1 MFKQFLRCVST
12 LLVLVMLVNMVP
24 AQALGDLLAEASAAE
39 VAEETPAVTEYG
51 NIIAEL
57 PNDRDAYTKQFLLDN
72 GNTMAVQYAI
82 PVHYQDSSGVW
93 QQYDNRMT
101 QTEAVSVDNAEPE
114 YRVIQSD
121 KDIRLAKKASE
132 KKLVTIEKD
141 GHQIS
146 WGFSGISKADV
157 TFAEEKTTYNGN
169 EAYLTLEG
177 IIQEARYDDAFTN
190 VDLQYYILPT
200 GVKENIILKNADAQN
215 EFEMEYK
222 FHQLTATQTDSQHIT
237 LLDQDGNAVYTI
249 TAPTMRDASGVWS
262 NALTLTIAEAK
273 QNKLTVKLTADAQ
286 WLQAEDRSFPVTVD
300 PSFLTEQTWGS
311 VDSTTLVSGHPDTSY
326 GLDGDYYIGSLY
338 VGYEPNSSFQKT
350 RALVQLNTL
359 PQLSPGDVIVD
370 AQLCLLQQAAN
381 KKIQVNAHQAT
392 ADWDM
397 ATATWNS
404 MNSSYNTTV
413 EDYDMTT
420 YGTNAVFNSWNVT
433 NLVRQWY
440 DGTAENYGIMLI
452 APLETA
458 TSMRRVIYYAS
469 TYPSYVSVRPVFQI
483 TYRNNRGIESYW
495 TYHSQSLSAGAVGSI
510 NDFSGNLVY
519 QVPVMSESGARLP
532 ISVNLTYNGYT
543 ADKQFLNGTSG
554 LITGNGWQMNFNQ
567 RCMSVDQLTELDSDV
582 ISALKDAG
590 YRHVYIDTDGT
601 VHYFK
606 KTVSNYTLED
616 EDGLGMT
623 MKYQHTVSSP
633 YLIECDDGS
642 ELHFNK
648 SGYIYKM
655 VDADGN
661 TATITYDGTNIKSVT
676 DGAGRVTTFTYD
688 TYNDM
693 SRLTQVTDPSGRI
706 TALTYDGG
714 NLQKVTYPDGTTV
727 QFQYTSVTA
736 NEKQYNLISRVTD
749 KDGTYLTY
757 TYKTTGMAQEY
768 ARVTSVQEYAADGA
782 AGNGM
787 TVTYNLDNT
796 TKYTYTV
803 GSVVT
808 EETYCFDNFGRTVC
822 IINADGSSVY
832 GSYTAETGKK
842 SNRLTH
848 QAQGAKYIENLL
860 ADSSAENA
868 ACGWVFD
875 EYSEL
880 ALSVDSTQHY
890 LGSNSLKVDANQPTS
905 TPFAAGHQIISVTP
919 GETYTFSAYIKTD
932 NVNSDREP
940 HGACLTID
948 FYSSNDFSMGCITY
962 GISEGILGT
971 NDWQR
976 VKVTA
981 TAPSN
986 ATVACLQYGIM
997 EASGVAWFDCLQLE
1011 VGNTMN
1017 DYNMLE
1023 NSSFSGTSGWTG
1035 QNLATG
1041 DGIDANGHYVLTG
1054 TCDQNRSADQTVQI
1068 NRGSTGFTLSAK
1080 ANGQSV
1086 PVGYDDRT
1094 FGLALDVHY
1103 ADGTTSD
1110 HDAQF
1115 NADTSG
1121 TQYLST
1127 TILVPKE
1134 KKDLII
1140 SYVTYR
1146 ITYDNNANSVWFDEC
1161 MLTFDETGTAYTYDE
1176 DGNVISASDN
1186 ANRNATYSYSD
1197 AKELTSATNS
1207 NNESYS
1213 YTYSTTNKHRLV
1225 AARSN
1230 QLGSGFTYTYDSF
1243 GNIIGTKMGTV
1254 STAGNLDTNALY
1266 IESGSSYDATGNYV
1280 TAVTDQRGNATTYDI
1295 NTTSGLTN
1303 SITDPSGATTSYTY
1317 EEDSWLPL
1325 TISSGDSSVSYSY
1338 DAYNRLTQIH
1348 HNGFTYNYAFDKFG
1362 NTSTV
1367 KVGDQTL
1374 VTNVYESGNGQ
1385 LQSEIYG
1392 NGTVYSYSYDEY
1404 GRVTD
1409 VFIDG
1414 TKSYSTV
1421 YNAKGQI
1428 AEIID
1433 LVNNTKSLY
1442 TYDISG
1448 RVIRISQSGG
1458 KSISTGYDILNRVT
1472 AINYQFAGQAK
1483 TASYGYGQDG
1493 QKGESTLLSGATQ
1506 TATYDSLSR
1515 ETASTVGSLTRNTS
1529 YLDVS
1534 GNKTTALPQTISYT
1548 QNGNTLLSTAY
1559 TYDVRGNIATLTVD
1573 GVTYTY
1579 TYDSLNQLTG
1589 VTTSDNSFTASYSYD
1604 DGGNITSKTV
1614 NGITT
1619 PYGYT
1624 DSNWKDKLTSYN
1636 GHTINYDGMGN
1647 PTVSYNKQF
1656 MWTGR
1661 QMILADTADGTVTG
1675 YSYNADGIR
1684 IQKDMHGV
1692 VTNYFVDGS
1701 TILAEKTGN
1710 NVIWYIYDS
1719 DGEILGFTYND
1730 TPYYYL
1736 KNQQGDVYKV
1746 VDASGTIVAS
1756 YTYDPWG
1763 KVLSATGTMAEIN
1776 PIRYRSYYYD
1786 TETGFYYLQSR
1797 YYDPEIGRFI
1807 SADNYPSTGQGLSG
1821 NNMFAYCGNNP
1832 VIRADHG
1839 GDFWHIVASAAI
1851 GGLIGGISS
1860 IVGQAV
1866 SGQKINWAE
1875 VGVSAASGA
1884 LTGAITAACPGMGAV
1899 ATGIVHGVVGAG
1911 THVATELVNGRTPTV
1926 AGTLAAGITSGVL
1939 AGGSKAISNKLTTTK
1954 LYRSVSTAE
1963 AKNFSSTGKL
1973 SAGSGQMEGKFFAT
1987 TRANA
1992 KTWGAKMGSADII
2005 SIRVPNSALSH
2016 SSVTYFPRL
2025 DAIGPAYY
2033 FSDLSYLNSVLR

>member
-1 MFKQFLRCVST
+1 MFKRFLRCISMV
-12 LLVLVMLVNMVP
+12 LVLVMLVNIAPV
-24 AQALGDLLAEASAAE
+24 QALTNLLEEASTAEAS
-39 VAEETPAVTEYG
+39 VETTVVQESG

-57 PNDRDAYTKQFLLDN
+57 SNDRDAYTKQFLLDN

-82 PVHYQDSSGVW
+82 PVHYQDSNGAW

-101 QTEAVSVDNAEPE
+101 ETDSASAEAVAADDAVPG

-121 KDIRLAKKASE
+121 KDIRLSQKSSE

-141 GHQIS
+141 GHLIS
-146 WGFSGISKADV
+146 WGFSGINKVDIAFV
-157 TFAEEKTTYNGN
+157 EENSSYEGN

-177 IIQEARYDDAFTN
+177 IIQEARYDNVFAN

-200 GVKENIILKNADAQN
+200 GVKENIILKSADAQN
-215 EFEMEYK
+215 EFVMEYK
-222 FHQLTATQTDSQHIT
+222 FHKLTATQTDSQHIT
-237 LLDQDGNAVYTI
+237 LSDQDGNPVYTI
-249 TAPTMRDASGVWS
+249 TAPVMCDANGVWS
-262 NALTLTIAEAK
+262 NALTLTIVEAK

-286 WLQAEDRSFPVTVD
+286 WLQDEERSLPVTVD
-300 PSFLTEQTWGS
+300 PSFNTEQSWGS

-338 VGYEPNSSFQKT
+338 VGYEPNSSFKKT
-350 RALVQLNTL
+350 RALVKLNTL

-370 AQLCLLQQAAN
+370 AQLYLLQEAAN
-381 KKIQVNAHQAT
+381 KRIQVNAHQAT

-404 MNSSYNTTV
+404 ANSSYNTTV
-413 EDYDMTT
+413 EDYDITT
-420 YGTNAVFNSWNVT
+420 YGTSAVFNSWNVT
-433 NLVRQWY
+433 SLVRKWY
-440 DGTAENYGIMLI
+440 DGTAENYGIMLV
-452 APLETA
+452 APTETA
-458 TSMRRVIYYAS
+458 TSMSRVIYYAS

-483 TYRNNRGIESYW
+483 TYCNNRGIESYW

-543 ADKQFLNGTSG
+543 ADRQFMNGTSG
-554 LITGNGWQMNFNQ
+554 LVTGNGWQMNFNQ
-567 RCMSVDQLTELDSDV
+567 RCMSVDQLTELGSDV

-623 MKYQHTVSSP
+623 MKYQHTTSSP

-648 SGYIYKM
+648 AGYIYKM

-661 TATITYDGTNIKSVT
+661 TATITYDGTNIKSIT

-706 TALTYDGG
+706 TALTYDSG
-714 NLQKVTYPDGTTV
+714 NLQKVTYPDGTSV
-727 QFQYTSVTA
+727 QFQYTTVTA
-736 NEKQYNLISRVTD
+736 NGKQYNLISRATD

-768 ARVTSVQEYAADGA
+768 ARVTSVQEYAADGS

-808 EETYCFDNFGRTVC
+808 EEQYCFDSSGRTIC

-832 GSYTAETGKK
+832 GSYTADTGKK
-842 SNRLTH
+842 SNRLSH

-860 ADSSAENA
+860 SDSSAENEA
-868 ACGWVFD
+868 SGWTIDTGSAQAV
-875 EYSEL
+875 SI
-880 ALSVDSTQHY
+880 DSAEHY
-890 LGSNSLKVDANQPTS
+890 LGTKSIKVDADQPS
-905 TPFAAGHQIISVTP
+905 YSPFVAAGQTIPVTP
-919 GETYTFSAYIKTD
+919 GETYTFSAYVKTD
-932 NVNSDREP
+932 SIVPYDYGY
-940 HGACLTID
+940 GAVLSTTFCAD
-948 FYSSNDFSMGCITY
+948 SSSTSYISYNFSEYI
-962 GISEGILGT
+962 EGT
-971 NDWQR
+971 HDWQR
-976 VKVTA
+976 IKVTA
-981 TAPSN
+981 TAPEN
-986 ATVACLQYGIM
+986 ATVLKVFCGTEYAI
-997 EASGVAWFDCLQLE
+997 SGNAWFDCLQLE

-1023 NSSFSGTSGWTG
+1023 NSSFSDTSSWTA

-1041 DGIDANGHYVLTG
+1041 DGINADGHYVLTG
-1054 TCDQNRSADQTVQI
+1054 DYGQKRSADQTIQI

-1115 NADTSG
+1115 NADTTG

-1127 TILVPKE
+1127 TVLVPKE
-1134 KKDLII
+1134 KKDLTI

-1197 AKELTSATNS
+1197 AQELTSATNS

-1230 QLGSGFTYTYDSF
+1230 QLGSGFTYSYDSF

-1303 SITDPSGATTSYTY
+1303 SITDASGATTNYTY
-1317 EEDSWLPL
+1317 EDGSWLPL
-1325 TISSGDSSVSYSY
+1325 TISSGDSSVSYTY

-1448 RVIRISQSGG
+1448 RLLRVSQSGG
-1458 KSISTGYDILNRVT
+1458 RSISTGYDILNRVT
-1472 AINYQFAGQAK
+1472 AINYQFAGQTK
-1483 TASYGYGQDG
+1483 TASYGYGDDG
-1493 QKGESTLLSGATQ
+1493 RKGTSTLLSGATQ
-1506 TATYDSLSR
+1506 TTTYDSLSR
-1515 ETASTVGSLTRNTS
+1515 ETASTVGSLTKNTS
-1529 YLDVS
+1529 YLNVS
-1534 GNKTTALPQTISYT
+1534 SNKTTTLPLTLSYT
-1548 QNGNTLLSTAY
+1548 QNDTTLLNVAY

-1589 VTTSDNSFTASYSYD
+1589 VTTSDNSFTATYSYD
-1604 DGGNITSKTV
+1604 AGGNITSKTV
-1614 NGITT
+1614 NGVTT
-1619 PYGYT
+1619 AYGY
-1624 DSNWKDKLTSYN
+1624 DSYWKDKLTSYN
-1636 GHTINYDGMGN
+1636 GKPLIYDLSGN
-1647 PTVSYNKQF
+1647 PLTSYKGEF
-1656 MWTGR
+1656 TWEGR
-1661 QMILADTADGTVTG
+1661 QMMYADDPYGLCIY
-1675 YSYNADGIR
+1675 YSYNENGIR
-1684 IQKDMHGV
+1684 TQKDANDV
-1692 VTNYFVDGS
+1692 VTNYFLDGS
-1701 TILAEKTGN
+1701 TILAQQTGS
-1710 NVIWYIYDS
+1710 NVIWFIYDS
-1719 DGEILGFTYND
+1719 AGEILGFTYND

-1746 VDASGTIVAS
+1746 VDADGTIVAS

-1763 KVLSATGTMAEIN
+1763 KVLSATGSMANIN

-1786 TETGFYYLQSR
+1786 TETELYYLNSR

-1807 SADNYPSTGQGLSG
+1807 SADNYPSTGQGLTG

-1832 VIRADHG
+1832 IVRVDNNGEFFHIIVGAVVGAAVSFACSVVGDVIAGEEIDWAG
-1839 GDFWHIVASAAI
+1839 AGISAAF
-1851 GGLIGGISS
+1851 G
-1860 IVGQAV
+1860 
-1866 SGQKINWAE
+1866 
-1875 VGVSAASGA
+1875 AASGA
-1884 LTGAITAACPGMGAV
+1884 LAATGVGVVAQVAGGALLAGAENAIDQGREKGFDNIDYGEVTVNAIIGGVSSRSNGLSKATSKHLHKQAAV
-1899 ATGIVHGVVGAG
+1899 ATKRIANSFKHDSFRNIGK
-1911 THVATELVNGRTPTV
+1911 TV
-1926 AGTLAAGITSGVL
+1926 IA
-1939 AGGSKAISNKLTTTK
+1939 
-1954 LYRSVSTAE
+1954 
-1963 AKNFSSTGKL
+1963 TGKYYL
-1973 SAGSGQMEGKFFAT
+1973 SQTKTLFYKPLLD
-1987 TRANA
+1987 NA
-1992 KTWGAKMGSADII
+1992 KETFKQSVKESCWKRMI
-2005 SIRVPNSALSH
+2005 SCVR
-2016 SSVTYFPRL
+2016 
-2025 DAIGPAYY
+2025 
-2033 FSDLSYLNSVLR
+2033 

>member
-1 MFKQFLRCVST
+1 MFKRFLRCIS
-12 LLVLVMLVNMVP
+12 LVLVLVVLVNMVP
-24 AQALGDLLAEASAAE
+24 VQALTTPSAETSAAE
-39 VAEETPAVTEYG
+39 AAAEITDVTKDG

-57 PNDRDAYTKQFLLDN
+57 SNNRDTYTKQFLLDN
-72 GNTMAVQYAI
+72 GNKMAVQYAI
-82 PVHYQDSSGVW
+82 PVHYQDSEGTW
-93 QQYDNRMT
+93 RQYDNRMT
-101 QTEAVSVDNAEPE
+101 EIEAEAADATVTDNAEPE

-121 KDIRLAKKASE
+121 KDIRLSKKASE

-146 WGFSGISKADV
+146 WGFSGINKVDV
-157 TFAEEKTTYNGN
+157 VFTEEDSTYEGN
-169 EAYLTLEG
+169 DAFLTLEG
-177 IIQEARYDDAFTN
+177 IIQEARYDNAFTN

-200 GVKENIILKNADAQN
+200 GVKENIILKNADVQN

-237 LLDQDGNAVYTI
+237 LSDSDGNPVYTI
-249 TAPTMRDASGVWS
+249 TAPVMCDANGVWS
-262 NALTLTIAEAK
+262 NALTLTIVEAK

-286 WLQAEDRSFPVTVD
+286 WLQDEERSFPVTVD
-300 PSFLTEQTWGS
+300 PSFNTEQTWGS
-311 VDSTTLVSGHPDTSY
+311 VDSTTIVSGHPNTSY
-326 GLDGDYYIGSLY
+326 GLDGDSYIGSLY
-338 VGYEPNSSFQKT
+338 VGYEINSSFRKT
-350 RALVQLNTL
+350 RALIRLNTL

-370 AQLCLLQQAAN
+370 AQLCLLQQASYKN
-381 KKIQVNAHQAT
+381 IQVNVHQAT
-392 ADWDM
+392 ADWEM

-413 EDYDMTT
+413 EDYDITT
-420 YGTNAVFNSWNVT
+420 YSTNPIFNSWNVT
-433 NLVRQWY
+433 NLVRKWY
-440 DGTAENYGIMLI
+440 DGTAENYGVMLV
-452 APLETA
+452 APSETA
-458 TSMRRVIYYAS
+458 TSMSRVIYYAS

-483 TYRNNRGIESYW
+483 QYRNNRGIEGYW

-519 QVPVMSESGARLP
+519 QVPVMSESGSRLP

-554 LITGNGWQMNFNQ
+554 LVTGNGWQMNFNQ
-567 RCMSVDQLTELDSDV
+567 RCMSVDQLTELGSDV
-582 ISALKDAG
+582 ISALKDEG

-606 KTVSNYTLED
+606 KTTTNYTLED

-623 MKYQHTVSSP
+623 MKVNQSAESP
-633 YLIECDDGS
+633 YLIEYDDGNQ
-642 ELHFNK
+642 LHFNK
-648 SGYIYKM
+648 AGYIYKM

-661 TATITYDGTNIKSVT
+661 TATITYSGTNIQSIT
-676 DGAGRVTTFTYD
+676 DGAGRVTTFTYGS
-688 TYNDM
+688 YNDM

-727 QFQYTSVTA
+727 QFQYTTVTA
-736 NEKQYNLISRVTD
+736 NGKQYNLISRATD

-757 TYKTTGMAQEY
+757 TYKTSGMAQEY
-768 ARVTSVQEYAADGA
+768 ARVTSVQEYAADGST
-782 AGNGM
+782 GNGM

-808 EETYCFDNFGRTVC
+808 EEQYCFDSFGRTIC

-832 GSYTAETGKK
+832 GSYTADTGKK
-842 SNRLTH
+842 SNRLSH

-860 ADSSAENA
+860 TDSSSENVT
-868 ACGWVFD
+868 CGWVFD
-875 EYSEL
+875 EDNEL
-880 ALSVDSTQHY
+880 ALSIDTTQHY
-890 LGSNSLKVDANQPTS
+890 LGSKSLKVDANQPTY
-905 TPFAAGHQIISVTP
+905 TPFAAGYQIVPVTP
-919 GETYTFSAYIKTD
+919 GKTYTFSAYIKTD
-932 NVNSDREP
+932 NLTSLYDP
-940 HGACLTID
+940 YGACLSIA
-948 FYSSNDFSMGCITY
+948 FYSSTDFNMSASLY
-962 GISEGILGT
+962 GLSEGILGT

-976 VKVTA
+976 IKVTA

-986 ATVACLQYGIM
+986 AEVACLQYGIM
-997 EASGVAWFDCLQLE
+997 ESSGVAWFDCLQLE

-1041 DGIDANGHYVLTG
+1041 DGINAEGHYVLTG
-1054 TCDQNRSADQTVQI
+1054 EYGQKRSADQTIQV

-1080 ANGQSV
+1080 AHGQSV
-1086 PVGYDDRT
+1086 PVGYEDRT

-1115 NADTSG
+1115 NADTTG

-1127 TILVPKE
+1127 TVLVPKD
-1134 KKDLII
+1134 KKDLTI

-1213 YTYSTTNKHRLV
+1213 YTYSTSNKHRLV

-1230 QLGSGFTYTYDSF
+1230 QLGSGFTYSYDSF

-1254 STAGNLDTNALY
+1254 STAGKLDANALY

-1295 NTTSGLTN
+1295 DTTSGLTN
-1303 SITDPSGATTSYTY
+1303 SITDASGATTNYTY
-1317 EEDSWLPL
+1317 EDDSWLPL
-1325 TISSGDSSVSYSY
+1325 TISSGDASVSYSY

-1367 KVGDQTL
+1367 KVGNQTL

-1404 GRVTD
+1404 GRVSD

-1448 RVIRISQSGG
+1448 RLLRVSQSGG

-1472 AINYQFAGQAK
+1472 AINYQFAGQTK
-1483 TASYGYGQDG
+1483 TASYGYGEDG
-1493 QKGESTLLSGATQ
+1493 RKGTSTLLSGATQ
-1506 TATYDSLSR
+1506 TTTYDSLSR
-1515 ETASTVGSLTRNTS
+1515 ETASTVGSLTKNTS
-1529 YLDVS
+1529 YLNVS
-1534 GNKTTALPQTISYT
+1534 GNKTTTLPSTLSYA
-1548 QNGNTLLSTAY
+1548 QNGTTLLNVAY

-1589 VTTSDNSFTASYSYD
+1589 VTTSDDSFTASYSYD

-1614 NGITT
+1614 NGVTT

-1636 GHTINYDGMGN
+1636 GNAINYDAIGN
-1647 PTVSYNKQF
+1647 PTESHNRRFV
-1656 MWTGR
+1656 WTGR
-1661 QMILADTADGTVTG
+1661 QMAAVETPDRTYISF
-1675 YSYNADGIR
+1675 SYNADGIR
-1684 IQKDMHGV
+1684 IQKDVHGIKI
-1692 VTNYFVDGS
+1692 NYFVDGS
-1701 TILAEKTGN
+1701 TILAEQTEG
-1710 NVIWYIYDS
+1710 VIIWYIYDS
-1719 DGEILGFTYND
+1719 AGEILGFTYNGV
-1730 TPYYYL
+1730 PYYYL

-1746 VDASGTIVAS
+1746 VDASGNIAAS

-1763 KVLSATGTMAEIN
+1763 KILSATGPMAEEN

-1786 TETGFYYLQSR
+1786 YETGLYYLQSR

-1807 SADNYPSTGQGLSG
+1807 NADNYPSTGQGLTG

-1832 VIRADHG
+1832 IFRLDSTGEAWQLALAAG
-1839 GDFWHIVASAAI
+1839 GSLLAGFS
-1851 GGLIGGISS
+1851 L
-1860 IVGQAV
+1860 
-1866 SGQKINWAE
+1866 K
-1875 VGVSAASGA
+1875 
-1884 LTGAITAACPGMGAV
+1884 AV
-1899 ATGIVHGVVGAG
+1899 ATA
-1911 THVATELVNGRTPTV
+1911 VATAVVT
-1926 AGTLAAGITSGVL
+1926 A
-1939 AGGSKAISNKLTTTK
+1939 
-1954 LYRSVSTAE
+1954 VSTITPVGWAVIGV
-1963 AKNFSSTGKL
+1963 TVV
-1973 SAGSGQMEGKFFAT
+1973 AT
-1987 TRANA
+1987 AA
-1992 KTWGAKMGSADII
+1992 
-2005 SIRVPNSALSH
+2005 V
-2016 SSVTYFPRL
+2016 
-2025 DAIGPAYY
+2025 AIGVKVY
-2033 FSDLSYLNSVLR
+2033 DSVKHDSTSSNPDPYARPGQKKQGRERKNKSRKSKDWKPRSNPKPPKKHTPGRDHRKYK

>member
-1 MFKQFLRCVST
+1 MFKRLLRCISLV
-12 LLVLVMLVNMVP
+12 LVLVMLVNMVP
-24 AQALGDLLAEASAAE
+24 VQALTTPSAEASAAE
-39 VAEETPAVTEYG
+39 AATETTSVTKDG
-51 NIIAEL
+51 KIIAEL
-57 PNDRDAYTKQFLLDN
+57 SNDRNAYTKQFLLDN

-82 PVHYQDSSGVW
+82 PVHYQDSKGAW

-101 QTEAVSVDNAEPE
+101 ETGSADTDAVATDNADAE

-121 KDIRLAKKASE
+121 KDIRLSKKASE

-141 GHQIS
+141 GYQIS
-146 WGFSGISKADV
+146 WGFSGINKVDV
-157 TFAEEKTTYNGN
+157 TFTEEDTTYEGN

-190 VDLQYYILPT
+190 VDLQYYVLPT

-222 FHQLTATQTDSQHIT
+222 FHKLTATQTDSQHIT
-237 LLDQDGNAVYTI
+237 LLDQDGNPVYTI
-249 TAPTMRDASGVWS
+249 TAPTMCDANGVWS
-262 NALTLTIAEAK
+262 NALTLTIVEAK
-273 QNKLTVKLTADAQ
+273 ENKLTVKLTVDAQ
-286 WLQAEDRSFPVTVD
+286 WLQDTERNFPVTVD
-300 PSFLTEQTWGS
+300 PSFNTEQSWGS
-311 VDSTTLVSGHPDTSY
+311 VDSTTLVCGHPDTSY

-338 VGYEPNSSFQKT
+338 VGYEPNSSFKKT
-350 RALVQLNTL
+350 RALVKLNEL

-392 ADWDM
+392 AAWDM

-404 MNSSYNTTV
+404 SNSSYNTTV
-413 EDYDMTT
+413 EDYDITT
-420 YGTNAVFNSWNVT
+420 YSTDPIDNTWNVT

-440 DGTAENYGIMLI
+440 DGTAENYGVMLV
-452 APLETA
+452 APSETS
-458 TSMRRVIYYAS
+458 TSMSRVIYYAS
-469 TYPSYVSVRPVFQI
+469 TYPSYVSVRPVFRI

-543 ADKQFLNGTSG
+543 ADKQFMNGTSG
-554 LITGNGWQMNFNQ
+554 LVTGNGWQMNFNQ
-567 RCMSVDQLTELDSDV
+567 RCMSVDQLTELGSDV
-582 ISALKDAG
+582 ISALKDEG

-606 KTVSNYTLED
+606 TTVSNYTLED

-623 MKYQHTVSSP
+623 MKYQHTTSSP

-648 SGYIYKM
+648 AGYIYKM

-661 TATITYDGTNIKSVT
+661 TATITYDGTNIKSIT

-706 TALTYDGG
+706 TALTYDSG
-714 NLQKVTYPDGTTV
+714 NLQKVTYPDGTSV
-727 QFQYTSVTA
+727 QFQYITVTA
-736 NEKQYNLISRVTD
+736 NGKQYNLISRATD

-768 ARVTSVQEYAADGA
+768 ARVTSVQEYAADGS

-808 EETYCFDNFGRTVC
+808 EEQYCFDSSGRTIC

-832 GSYTAETGKK
+832 GSYTADTGKK
-842 SNRLTH
+842 SNRLSH

-860 ADSSAENA
+860 TDSSAENA
-868 ACGWVFD
+868 TCGWIFD
-875 EYSEL
+875 EENEL
-880 ALSVDSTQHY
+880 ALSVDTTQHY
-890 LGSNSLKVDANQPTS
+890 LGLKSLKVDASQPTS
-905 TPFAAGHQIISVTP
+905 APFVAGYQVVPVTP
-919 GETYTFSAYIKTD
+919 GETYTLSAYIKTD
-932 NVNSDREP
+932 NLTPDRDP
-940 HGACLTID
+940 YGACLSIA
-948 FYSSNDFSMGCITY
+948 FYSSADLNQSLISY
-962 GISEGILGT
+962 GFSEGILGT

-976 VKVTA
+976 IKMTA

-986 ATVACLQYGIM
+986 AEVACLQYGTM

-1023 NSSFSGTSGWTG
+1023 NSSFSDTSSWTA

-1041 DGIDANGHYVLTG
+1041 DGINADGHYVMTG
-1054 TCDQNRSADQTVQI
+1054 DYGQKRSADQTVQI

-1086 PVGYDDRT
+1086 PVGYEDRT

-1115 NADTSG
+1115 NADTTG

-1127 TILVPKE
+1127 TVLVPKD
-1134 KKDLII
+1134 KKDLTI

-1176 DGNVISASDN
+1176 DGNVISAADN

-1197 AKELTSATNS
+1197 AKELTGATNS

-1213 YTYSTTNKHRLV
+1213 YTYSTSNKHRLV

-1230 QLGSGFTYTYDSF
+1230 QLGSGFTYSYDSF

-1254 STAGNLDTNALY
+1254 STAGKLDANALY

-1295 NTTSGLTN
+1295 NTASGLTN
-1303 SITDPSGATTSYTY
+1303 SITDASGATTNYTY
-1317 EEDSWLPL
+1317 EDGSWLPL
-1325 TISSGDSSVSYSY
+1325 TISSGDSSVSYTY

-1374 VTNVYESGNGQ
+1374 VTNIYESGNGQ

-1392 NGTVYSYSYDEY
+1392 SGTVYSYSYDEY

-1448 RVIRISQSGG
+1448 RVIRVSQSGG

-1472 AINYQFAGQAK
+1472 AINYQFAGQTK
-1483 TASYGYGQDG
+1483 TASYGYGEDG
-1493 QKGESTLLSGATQ
+1493 RKGTSTLLSGATQ

-1515 ETASTVGSLTRNTS
+1515 ETSSTVGSLTRNTS

-1534 GNKTTALPQTISYT
+1534 GNKTTVLPQTITYT

-1559 TYDVRGNIATLTVD
+1559 TYDVRGNIATLIVD
-1573 GVTYTY
+1573 GVTYSY

-1604 DGGNITSKTV
+1604 AGGNITSKTV
-1614 NGITT
+1614 NGVTT

-1636 GHTINYDGMGN
+1636 GNAITYDGMGN
-1647 PTVSYNKQF
+1647 PRESYNKRF

-1661 QMILADTADGTVTG
+1661 QMILAETPDGTVTG

-1684 IQKDMHGV
+1684 IQKDIHGV

-1719 DGEILGFTYND
+1719 NGEILGFTYND

-1736 KNQQGDVYKV
+1736 KNQQSDVYKV

-1763 KVLSATGTMAEIN
+1763 KVLSATGEMAEIN

-1807 SADNYPSTGQGLSG
+1807 SADNYPSTGQGLTG

-1832 VIRADHG
+1832 TSRKDDSG
-1839 GDFWHIVASAAI
+1839 EFWHLVV
-1851 GGLIGGISS
+1851 GGVIGGI
-1860 IVGQAV
+1860 IGGVAAAV
-1866 SGQKINWAE
+1866 SGGDVVDVIIGATAGA
-1875 VGVSAASGA
+1875 VGGVLTASGA
-1884 LTGAITAACPGMGAV
+1884 GVVAQALGSATISMASNAASQINHIVKDETGETKFDVGDMLFDGAV
-1899 ATGIVHGVVGAG
+1899 GLVCGAWGGNGASYGNSGGIMAAGKQLFKRGFFNPQARSYYAKVAHNMGGEYVFKPLLKSLGKSAVGSTVV
-1911 THVATELVNGRTPTV
+1911 TIKNMLVN
-1926 AGTLAAGITSGVL
+1926 
-1939 AGGSKAISNKLTTTK
+1939 
-1954 LYRSVSTAE
+1954 
-1963 AKNFSSTGKL
+1963 
-1973 SAGSGQMEGKFFAT
+1973 
-1987 TRANA
+1987 
-1992 KTWGAKMGSADII
+1992 
-2005 SIRVPNSALSH
+2005 
-2016 SSVTYFPRL
+2016 
-2025 DAIGPAYY
+2025 
-2033 FSDLSYLNSVLR
+2033 